1 MLPKHI
7 ITMANAA
14 ISIPM
19 LIWITTSST
28 FSKSANPMDC
38 RNSFV
43 EFFFDGFFFIIAQ
56 VPGKCNFKNCHLTN
70 HKFYA
75 NL

>member
-7 ITMANAA
+7 ITMAADA
-14 ISIPM
+14 ISIPI
-19 LIWITTSST
+19 LSWITTSST

-43 EFFFDGFFFIIAQ
+43 VCFIFHD
-56 VPGKCNFKNCHLTN
+56 VFS
-70 HKFYA
+70 
-75 NL
+75 

>member
-7 ITMANAA
+7 IKMATDA
-14 ISIPM
+14 IRIPM
-19 LIWITTSST
+19 LSWITTSST

-43 EFFFDGFFFIIAQ
+43 VCFIITR
-56 VPGKCNFKNCHLTN
+56 CF
-70 HKFYA
+70 
-75 NL
+75 